1 MVKLKNLHNFLL
13 DTCTLARAKIDN
25 PLFQA
30 FEQRAFL
37 LLLLHFFHQL
47 NSSRST
53 VLLFAVFEKTSN
65 FLLKNSRNLRFLS
78 YGPNY
83 HKMYWYCRPDS
94 IAGWWW
100 RSVHC
105 PTLWLP
111 VCILSLQFRRL
122 IQPVVV
128 FVGFCIFKVE
138 SSITII
144 T

>member
-1 MVKLKNLHNFLL
+1 MSRQTKTPSFLR
-13 DTCTLARAKIDN
+13 DSAIFETTVQFPVNPYVTGSSPVARAKIDT

-78 YGPNY
+78 SWPNY
-83 HKMYWYCRPDS
+83 NKMY
-94 IAGWWW
+94 
-100 RSVHC
+100 
-105 PTLWLP
+105 
-111 VCILSLQFRRL
+111 
-122 IQPVVV
+122 
-128 FVGFCIFKVE
+128 
-138 SSITII
+138 
-144 T
+144 